1 MSQQKNIVIMS
12 NYDNAYLGVEN
23 SQHPAN
29 EIEIDTPQVTIDE
42 WWYLELKEN
51 REELFKLKKILK
63 NDSKLQSNSR
73 TNISLG

>member
-1 MSQQKNIVIMS
+1 MS

-29 EIEIDTPQVTIDE
+29 EIEVDTPQVTIDE

-51 REELFKLKKILK
+51 REELFKLKKTLK
-63 NDSKLQSNSR
+63 NDSKL
-73 TNISLG
+73 

>member
-1 MSQQKNIVIMS
+1 MS
-12 NYDNAYLGVEN
+12 NYDDAFLGVEN

-29 EIEIDTPQVTIDE
+29 EIETDTPQVTIDE

-63 NDSKLQSNSR
+63 NDSKL
-73 TNISLG
+73 

>member
-1 MSQQKNIVIMS
+1 MSQQKNIGIMS
-12 NYDNAYLGVEN
+12 NYDDAHLGVEN

-29 EIEIDTPQVTIDE
+29 EIETEITQVTIDE

-63 NDSKLQSNSR
+63 NDSKL
-73 TNISLG
+73 

>member
-1 MSQQKNIVIMS
+1 MSQQKNIEIMS

-63 NDSKLQSNSR
+63 NDSKL
-73 TNISLG
+73 

>member
-1 MSQQKNIVIMS
+1 MS

>member
-1 MSQQKNIVIMS
+1 MS
-12 NYDNAYLGVEN
+12 NYDDAFLGVEN